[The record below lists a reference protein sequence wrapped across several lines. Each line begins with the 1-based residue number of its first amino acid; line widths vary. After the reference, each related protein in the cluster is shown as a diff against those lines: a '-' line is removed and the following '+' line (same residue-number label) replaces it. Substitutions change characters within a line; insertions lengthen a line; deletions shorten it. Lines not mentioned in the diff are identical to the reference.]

1 MTKHRN
7 PPEAATHRHRHKN
20 DLQTRGILSCL
31 RQNDRKEHTVDC
43 DSKYITDHRR
53 QNSAKQCTEQ
63 RSRLPADKRK
73 TDQSVKI
80 ANTKPLLK
88 PPINNPSTPGTPKM
102 SPVKI
107 GAIMAIKEGTTI
119 SR

>member
-80 ANTKPLLK
+80 PFTDLALTAGRHTKATSARSAN
-88 PPINNPSTPGTPKM
+88 
-102 SPVKI
+102 
-107 GAIMAIKEGTTI
+107 
-119 SR
+119 